1 MDRLPSSVQATAP
14 QAQGGISSQDP
25 ALVAMEFQLGER
37 VSATILE
44 ILAEGKV
51 LVGLRGIKV
60 EAKTHLPLK
69 AGKTYS
75 FVVKEAG
82 EKILLAP
89 ASKGRSQPSAE
100 AGILARLLSR
110 GGAAG
115 FREGLQVLAR
125 LAREGKLPRPL
136 AEAVESFSAWP
147 DTPAKVESLVRGLGL
162 RHEALL
168 FAAARKGSPPPR
180 ELGSDLKALLLEML
194 PKGSEGGRQEE
205 AVRAARALLEG
216 LEGVQAENL
225 HRARLGGGEMIPL
238 PLVPGVKSGELHLF
252 PPVSG
257 EEEEGDGARGG
268 EGAGDGRP
276 FRVVFLL
283 DLEKLGPLRVDAE
296 ILEKTLRVLFRT
308 ASGEAEN
315 LVKRNLPG
323 LRESL
328 AASGLE
334 PLSLE
339 VRRVEREEALSLPLP
354 AGPGLERGRY
364 VDVEG

>member
-1 MDRLPSSVQATAP
+1 MDRLPSSVQAPST
-14 QAQGGISSQDP
+14 QAKGGISSQDP
-25 ALVAMEFQLGER
+25 ALVAMEFQVGER

-44 ILAEGKV
+44 LLGEGKV

-60 EAKTHLPLK
+60 EAKTRLPLQE
-69 AGKTYS
+69 GKTYS

-89 ASKGRSQPSAE
+89 ASKGKILPSIE
-100 AGILARLLSR
+100 AGLLARLLSR

-115 FREGLQVLAR
+115 FRAGLEALAR
-125 LAREGKLPRPL
+125 LARAGKLPPPL
-136 AEAVESFSAWP
+136 AEAVEKFSQWP
-147 DTPAKVESLVRGLGL
+147 DTPPKGENLVQGLGL
-162 RHEALL
+162 RHEARLL
-168 FAAARKGSPPPR
+168 AAVRKGLPPPPD
-180 ELGSDLKALLLEML
+180 LGGDLKALLLGAL
-194 PKGSEGGRQEE
+194 PKGAGKGGRDEGF
-205 AVRAARALLEG
+205 RAALAALEG

-238 PLVPGVKSGELHLF
+238 PLVPGVKAGEIHLF

-257 EEEEGDGARGG
+257 EEEKKEEAGGREG
-268 EGAGDGRP
+268 EGEGRP

-283 DLEKLGPLRVDAE
+283 DLERLGPLRVDAE
-296 ILEKTLRVLFRT
+296 ILGKKLRVLFRT
-308 ASGEAEN
+308 GSGEAED
-315 LVKRNLPG
+315 LVRRNLPG

-328 AASGLE
+328 AAAGLE

-339 VRRVEREEALSLPLP
+339 VRRAEREEALSLSLP
-354 AGPGLERGRY
+354 AGPGLEPGRY